1 MTLRISFEY
10 QCSLLWLVDYSDGL
24 FLENV
29 VINSKGYFESNY
41 SDLNKK
47 PYFKR
52 FPEERLRDRKDLED
66 ACEHLN
72 SVYSTLFIDNEVEF
86 SYKGFDSKK
95 EKRNYLRLL
104 NKFCNEIKKLLADRY
119 TLEIEEG
126 IVKGRNW

>member
-47 PYFKR
+47 R
-52 FPEERLRDRKDLED
+52 IL
-66 ACEHLN
+66 
-72 SVYSTLFIDNEVEF
+72 
-86 SYKGFDSKK
+86 KGFPKK
-95 EKRNYLRLL
+95 
-104 NKFCNEIKKLLADRY
+104 
-119 TLEIEEG
+119 G
-126 IVKGRNW
+126 